1 MAGGNESRPS
11 NINQTMQLTLPA
23 NQAYDVLKNMLS
35 CSAMFM
41 MRRWNDEE
49 LSISFSSFDDVDLVA
64 VIHEKTESE
73 CEVKVTSDCRDA
85 NRAVRR
91 LGDFLRDYQAQIGM
105 TSVQMD
111 HERQTASRRADARKE
126 AKHGSGSVPVVS
138 ELAQRVSEA
147 SLTTKILVGVI
158 AFFIVIGLIC
168 GITSCGASSK
178 TANDGKVAIP
188 ESSSGFEGENYKDV
202 VTRLESAGFTNI
214 ETEGLGDLITGFLH
228 KDGDVK
234 TVSVNGS
241 TSYSSRQKF
250 SPDARIVIR
259 YHSYSTS
266 GESSSDDSDSEDSDS
281 ATQEKAK
288 AETSDTEDNSSEPS
302 NSSGSKDNASQV
314 AEENITTRNNQ
325 EFAQILA
332 GGDSGRAVE
341 DFADKYQGHNI
352 EFDGYTASVLPH
364 GSDKTRFD
372 YLILA
377 GNTGS
382 TRGPNFHFSDVN
394 YYDLH
399 LTGDNVPSS
408 LTEGLNIHV
417 VAEIGSYDSSSC
429 LLELS
434 PVSITMR

>member
-1 MAGGNESRPS
+1 MAEEDELQPS

-23 NQAYDVLKNMLS
+23 EQAYEVLKNMLS

-41 MRRWNDEE
+41 MRRWDDEE
-49 LSISFSSFDDVDLVA
+49 RSISFSSFDDVDLVA
-64 VIHEKTESE
+64 VIHGKSESE
-73 CEVKVTSDCRDA
+73 CEAKVTSDCRDV

-105 TSVQMD
+105 TSVQLD
-111 HERQTASRRADARKE
+111 HERQTVSRRANARKE
-126 AKHGSGSVPVVS
+126 AKHGSGSVTVIS
-138 ELAQRVSEA
+138 GLAQRVSNA
-147 SLTTKILVGVI
+147 PFTTKILAGVI
-158 AFFIVIGLIC
+158 ALFIVVGLIC

-178 TANDGKVAIP
+178 AADDGKIAIP

-202 VTRLESAGFTNI
+202 VTRLESEGFTNI

-241 TSYSSRQKF
+241 TSYSSRQRF
-250 SPDARIVIR
+250 SPDVQIVIR

-266 GESSSDDSDSEDSDS
+266 GESSSDDSDSDDSDS

-288 AETSDTEDNSSEPS
+288 TETDDTEDDSSKPS
-302 NSSGSKDNASQV
+302 DSSDSKDSASQV
-314 AEENITTRNNQ
+314 AEENITMQNNQ

-332 GGDSGRAVE
+332 GGDSGQAIE
-341 DFADKYQGHNI
+341 NFANKYQGRNI

-364 GSDKTRFD
+364 GSAKTRFD

-377 GNTGS
+377 GNVGS

-408 LTEGLNIHV
+408 FAEGLNIHV
-417 VAEIGSYDSSSC
+417 VAEIESYNSASC
-429 LLELS
+429 LFELK